1 VAQVYQ
7 ATLQDLQ
14 YFMLGA
20 VAAAFTTELV
30 VLAAMVAVAVK
41 ELRVLPGLGVVV
53 VADAVEATLALVVR
67 VL

>member
-1 VAQVYQ
+1 
-7 ATLQDLQ
+7 
-14 YFMLGA
+14 MLGA

-41 ELRVLPGLGVVV
+41 ELRVLPGLA
-53 VADAVEATLALVVR
+53 VAEAAHVVEATLALVVR